1 MTLSE
6 YLHDHSDDILTQWEA
21 RVGPP
26 ARPRSDSARRAHAA
40 KLLRTLSFEMERRA
54 RFLAVEPELEGASA
68 FRFWPTPASAAAAE
82 YATMRDVVT
91 SQWQAV
97 RPTPSAEDMRDL
109 RSFDVTLDDALAE
122 LLATIRPSRPDE
134 LFLGV
139 LGHELRNAVS
149 GITMAAHVLQR
160 HESSA
165 TPSGRAGLRI
175 LKNCEGLRRTLDAL
189 QDYSQGALG
198 AGLPLSKTDV
208 DLGAV
213 CHEAAAM
220 FQATELRRRLRIEA
234 RGDLWGTWDRE
245 RVAQTVGALL
255 INASRL
261 APSEAEISLIAD
273 GDAKDYVAISVH
285 SMGNPIDAQS
295 FREIFEPHQR
305 VDTTRSTYAG
315 LGLGLFVV
323 REVVEAHAGRID
335 VDATEAGGTTVK
347 IILPRA

>member
-6 YLHDHSDDILTQWEA
+6 FIDDHSDDILAQWEV

-26 ARPRSDSARRAHAA
+26 ASPRSDSARRAHAA

-54 RFLAVEPELEGASA
+54 RFMAVEPQLQGASA
-68 FRFWPTPASAAAAE
+68 FRFWPTPASTAAAE
-82 YATMRDVVT
+82 YAAMRDVVT
-91 SQWQAV
+91 SGWQAA
-97 RPTPSAEDMRDL
+97 RPTPSADDIRDL
-109 RSFDVTLDDALAE
+109 RNFDVTLDDALAE

-139 LGHELRNAVS
+139 LGHELRNALS
-149 GITMAAHVLQR
+149 GISMAAHVLQR

-175 LKNCEGLRRTLDAL
+175 AKNCERLRRTLDAL

-198 AGLPLSKTDV
+198 AGLPLSKTNM
-208 DLGAV
+208 DLSAV
-213 CHEAAAM
+213 CHEAAAT
-220 FQATELRRRLRIEA
+220 FQAAETRRRLRIEA
-234 RGDLWGTWDRE
+234 RGDPRGIWDRE
-245 RVAQTVGALL
+245 RLAQSLGALL

-273 GDAKDYVAISVH
+273 GHAKDHVAISVH

-305 VDTTRSTYAG
+305 VDSSRSTYAG

-335 VDATEAGGTTVK
+335 VEVTQTRGTTVT
-347 IILPRA
+347 IILPRV

>member
-6 YLHDHSDDILTQWEA
+6 FLHYRSDDILAQWEA

-54 RFLAVEPELEGASA
+54 HFLAIEPQLQEASA
-68 FRFWPTPASAAAAE
+68 FRFWRTPPSTAAAE
-82 YATMRDVVT
+82 YAVMRDVVT
-91 SQWQAV
+91 FQWQAA
-97 RPTPSAEDMRDL
+97 RPTPSADDIRDL
-109 RSFDVTLDDALAE
+109 RSFDVTFDDALAE

-149 GITMAAHVLQR
+149 GISMAAHVLQR
-160 HESSA
+160 QESSA
-165 TPSGRAGLRI
+165 TPAGRAGLRI

-189 QDYSQGALG
+189 SDYSQGALG
-198 AGLPLSKTDV
+198 AGLPLSKTEM
-208 DLGAV
+208 DLSTV
-213 CHEAAAM
+213 CQEVAAT
-220 FQATELRRRLRIEA
+220 FQAAEPRRRLRVEA
-234 RGDLWGTWDRE
+234 RGDLRGAWDRE
-245 RVAQTVGALL
+245 RVAQSVDALL

-261 APSEAEISLIAD
+261 APSEAEIALIAD
-273 GDAKDYVAISVH
+273 GDAEDSVAISVR

-295 FREIFEPHQR
+295 FKEIFEPHR
-305 VDTTRSTYAG
+305 RLDTSRSTYAG

-323 REVVEAHAGRID
+323 REVVEAHAGHID
-335 VDATEAGGTTVK
+335 VDVTETRGTTVT